1 MGQGPPT
8 NAWANGM
15 CEIRWHGRGGQGAVS
30 SAKILATAAYLAGF
44 PGVTSAPSFGAERR
58 GAPVTASTRL
68 ASEPIRV
75 FSQVET
81 PDVVVVLDDSLLK
94 GANATAGMK
103 PGAWLIINTR
113 LEPGE
118 IGLTGDF
125 RIATADA
132 TGAAMEAGLIVQ
144 GAPMVNTP
152 MLGAVARA
160 TGLVSLDE
168 IRATLEEAFPPK
180 HARRN
185 FEAARLTYERT
196 KC

>member
-1 MGQGPPT
+1 
-8 NAWANGM
+8 M